1 MKEEENLF
9 KLSRARQPTMPRGRP
24 PGSKN
29 KKTLEAEAAVA
40 HARPAQAQLLVSAS
54 QARERIVGQHAHGHG
69 LGEELGL
76 DAQR

>member
-40 HARPAQAQLLVSAS
+40 KVPFPDDDAPLGSFVKTLNKTADKTVSYTHLTLPTILLV
-54 QARERIVGQHAHGHG
+54 
-69 LGEELGL
+69 
-76 DAQR
+76 